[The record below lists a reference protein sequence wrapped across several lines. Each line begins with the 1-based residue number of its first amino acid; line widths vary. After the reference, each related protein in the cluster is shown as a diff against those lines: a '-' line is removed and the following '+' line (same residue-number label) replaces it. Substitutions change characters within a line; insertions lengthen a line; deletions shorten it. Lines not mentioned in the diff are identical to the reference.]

1 MSVAGNIEVIN
12 PLVRRVFTNTAE
24 NDMAIF
30 VDSPGQSIHLGC
42 NSNATVPSTVMI
54 TQSNLVLNGDIMFPN
69 RVIAMSRLRVTQP
82 ENLMIPA
89 NISTSYSSVPGV
101 NPSNGSNFDLSLG
114 VSVSNFRFLQTSTGN
129 ICASLGF
136 DGSLRINSL
145 LTSNI
150 IRLNSNG
157 ALSNITGLTMSNGQ
171 ILGSLNDSAGSPGF
185 AWNGDTGTGIFHLGT
200 GQVGVSVGSTQVA
213 SFSNGGVS
221 VTGTVDATTLRQ
233 GGTGVILTTGGTITG
248 TLNAQTLQQ
257 ANISVLTTNGGT
269 VNGTLNAQTLQQ
281 AGNAISTLFAPSNH
295 IHDVTTSSITGILPV
310 GKGGTGVSTLTAN
323 KLLLGNGTNVVSAVD
338 SLHWT
343 GSYLGIN
350 TPSPS
355 STLHVNGDMTVTGA
369 INGMVQPSTLTYQG
383 NLILNPF
390 MQNPLTYTSE
400 TFNLGIEGASL
411 LKNIWTGPRMYGHSI
426 TRVRDDTDARYRY
439 YIRITR
445 GAVVLA
451 NTGDWSYS
459 VSFVLPSYHVNYL
472 NWGTTTPINASLS
485 FSFWA
490 RSSVA
495 GIHWVV
501 LTNFSIPVG
510 ATFTNYQTFNLPA
523 ANTWYFCQVTFSNYN
538 GPQLFAQL
546 SLAFHYTGLV
556 YTTTNTMANGSITAA
571 NSWYANPS
579 QAKVNHP
586 STVTSMA
593 NFYSSSTNTFDIAAP
608 CLVPGSASIS
618 YPNYY
623 AQTVCSMDLNMQ

>member
-82 ENLMIPA
+82 DNLMIPA

-114 VSVSNFRFLQTSTGN
+114 VTVSNFRFLQTSTGN

-136 DGSLRINSL
+136 DGSLRINNL

-281 AGNAISTLFAPSNH
+281 AGNDISTMFAPSNH
-295 IHDVTTSSITGILPV
+295 IHNVTTSSITGILPV

-355 STLHVNGDMTVTGA
+355 STLHVNGDINVTSGGTISGSLTVDSYLYRPNIIA
-369 INGMVQPSTLTYQG
+369 FRATLTTAQ
-383 NLILNPF
+383 LLVLNTLTVVKFNTTTFNKGSCFNTTTFRFTAPVAGLYHV
-390 MQNPLTYTSE
+390 MTQVNRSTTTYTD
-400 TFNLGIEGASL
+400 FASVSIL
-411 LKNIWTGPRMYGHSI
+411 LN
-426 TRVRDDTDARYRY
+426 
-439 YIRITR
+439 
-445 GAVVLA
+445 GAV
-451 NTGDWSYS
+451 YS
-459 VSFVLPSYHVNYL
+459 TVE
-472 NWGTTTPINASLS
+472 TTYSKASTYTYSPTMVMSDVMSLS
-485 FSFWA
+485 ANDYVQIACNPPYSSTDYVKI
-490 RSSVA
+490 SSV
-495 GIHWVV
+495 
-501 LTNFSIPVG
+501 FSIVFIG
-510 ATFTNYQTFNLPA
+510 
-523 ANTWYFCQVTFSNYN
+523 
-538 GPQLFAQL
+538 
-546 SLAFHYTGLV
+546 
-556 YTTTNTMANGSITAA
+556 
-571 NSWYANPS
+571 
-579 QAKVNHP
+579 
-586 STVTSMA
+586 
-593 NFYSSSTNTFDIAAP
+593 
-608 CLVPGSASIS
+608 
-618 YPNYY
+618 
-623 AQTVCSMDLNMQ
+623 